1 MSGHYDDIENDS
13 RPGRWGW
20 WLLLVGFGGFLA
32 WAWLA
37 PLDAGVSAP
46 GVVVVAGN
54 RKAVQPL
61 VSGKITAVLAKD
73 GDTVIEGQNLVQLDD
88 TQSRSQLDIAKGQWF
103 TTVSTESR
111 LSAERTGLSS
121 IAFPAAL
128 LAAKHDPRA
137 DAAMA
142 LQRQLFQTR
151 KMALAS
157 ELSAMSENIKGL
169 ELQTFGTESSKASKE
184 DQLRV
189 LREQLKNQS
198 QLAEEGYIARNRVLD
213 LQRTVSSMEG
223 AIAEDLGSIGRSRQS
238 VAEMKARMS
247 TRQQDYRKEVES
259 QLSDVQKEASALGS
273 RLDALQFDLTNTVI
287 KSPANGV
294 VMGLAVHT
302 VGGVVPAGS
311 PMMEVVPSK
320 EMLRIDAQIPPHLID
335 KVKAGLDVDIMFT
348 AFNQISTP
356 HIPGKVIHVSADVL
370 ADPKQNQSY
379 FKASIEVTPE
389 GLVMLKKN
397 EVRAGMPV
405 EVFVRTGERT
415 ALNYFVRPLMDRLG
429 GALTE
434 P

>member
-13 RPGRWGW
+13 RPRQWGW

-46 GVVVVAGN
+46 GVVVVTGN
-54 RKAVQPL
+54 RKAVQPA

-73 GDTVIEGQNLVQLDD
+73 GDIVTEGQNLVQLDD

-111 LSAERTGLSS
+111 LTAERTGLSS
-121 IAFPAAL
+121 VAFPAAL
-128 LAAKHDPRA
+128 LAAQIDARA
-137 DAAMA
+137 DSAMA
-142 LQRQLFQTR
+142 LQRHLFQTR
-151 KMALAS
+151 KIALAS

-169 ELQTFGTESSKASKE
+169 ELQTLGTESSKASKE

-259 QLSDVQKEASALGS
+259 QLSDVQKEASALAS
-273 RLDALQFDLTNTVI
+273 RLDALQFDLANTVI

-320 EMLRIDAQIPPHLID
+320 EVLRIDAQIPPHLID

-348 AFNQISTP
+348 AFSQVSTP

-370 ADPKQNQSY
+370 SDPKQNQPY
-379 FKASIEVTPE
+379 FKASVEVSAE

-415 ALNYFVRPLMDRLG
+415 ALNYFVRPLIDRLG